1 MEGSFQGKIE
11 TEVQI
16 PSHLILLAR
25 VKRSHIERHGG
36 PMNGRIPTAKVVDM
50 SQSGP

>member
-1 MEGSFQGKIE
+1 MEGSFQGRIE

-16 PSHLILLAR
+16 PSHLILVT
-25 VKRSHIERHGG
+25 VKRSHIGRHGG
-36 PMNGRIPTAKVVDM
+36 SVNGRIPTAQVVDM